1 MNDRSAYDERPKSSV
16 AKEKTI
22 MLRKEREV
30 AYLIEKY
37 LDNIKEWQK
46 TTSEAVLSYYMED
59 LDALKLAVLSK
70 NQFQTA
76 VETERQHIWKKLCD
90 GAYMPAIR
98 GSLFGIATEAGR
110 VANSAT
116 ACCEMFFFEKPLIPQ
131 ELSNAFSSA
140 TESTFNLFKPVYDS
154 ILQYLRGVDVVRT
167 ISRNTE
173 EFWEQKEQIVLL
185 EDDLKRQLSVASLDA
200 WHKTQ
205 LNICAQSISTVSG
218 RITEMEDGIQMIIAK
233 LVS

>member
-1 MNDRSAYDERPKSSV
+1 
-16 AKEKTI
+16 

-37 LDNIKEWQK
+37 LDNIREWQK
-46 TTSEAVLSYYMED
+46 TALEAVLSYYMDD

-70 NQFQTA
+70 NQFQAA
-76 VETERQHIWKKLCD
+76 VEMERQHIWKKLCA

-116 ACCEMFFFEKPLIPQ
+116 ACCENFFFEKPLIPQ
-131 ELSNAFSSA
+131 ELSNVFSST

-154 ILQYLRGVDVVRT
+154 ILQYLRGIDVVRT
-167 ISRNTE
+167 ISRNTD
-173 EFWEQKEQIVLL
+173 EFWEQKKQIILL
-185 EDDLKRQLSVASLDA
+185 EDDLKRQLSIASLDA

-205 LNICAQSISTVSG
+205 LNICAQTISTVSG
-218 RITEMEDGIQMIIAK
+218 RITEMENGIQLIIAK